1 MSLLISTRIKKKR
14 LRVFVVKDQYL
25 AIKGPLGNLMFNLDF
40 HVYNRKLF
48 FPSTALA
55 NTFFSRA
62 RSLIKGLIYGF
73 FIELKTEGV
82 GLKFMR
88 FSRASRLLNLSLG
101 YSHSIIYKVPSA
113 IKFRCLKY
121 RLLLFSNHFPILTKT
136 AAIIRGYR
144 PPDPYKGKGV
154 KYAGEALKLKPGKQ
168 RQR

>member
-1 MSLLISTRIKKKR
+1 MSIIVSTRIKKKR
-14 LRVFVVKDQYL
+14 LHVFFVKDQFL
-25 AIKGPLGNLMFNLDF
+25 AIKGPLGNLTFNLNF
-40 HVYNRKLF
+40 HIFNRKLF
-48 FPSTALA
+48 FPSSALA

-62 RSLIKGLIYGF
+62 RALIKGIIYGF
-73 FIELKTEGV
+73 FIELRTEGV

-88 FSRASRLLNLSLG
+88 FSRAPRLLNLSLG
-101 YSHSIIYKVPSA
+101 HSHSIIYKVPSA

-121 RLLLFSNHFPILTKT
+121 RLLLFSNQFSVLTKT